1 MGREGPSA
9 AWSAWSAGPINRKV
23 RLTPRAGHPQG
34 HLAPPGH
41 LVIALLGDPN
51 HSWSVAEHAQKND
64 DEAPEGAAAELKV
77 FEPEPDPIPRR
88 YQAET
93 RSRITL
99 SPRAQDIM
107 AAMLHRMVREGW
119 VDLLH
124 VPDQSELVEL
134 ALEHAART
142 VGTTRWDLVAAESR
156 AARKKPSLA
165 PAKRSRSRKTKP

>member
-1 MGREGPSA
+1 MVRM
-9 AWSAWSAGPINRKV
+9 V
-23 RLTPRAGHPQG
+23 RLADQPKGQIDPLGGRPARPLGS
-34 HLAPPGH
+34 PGH
-41 LVIALLGDPN
+41 LVVALLGNPN
-51 HSWSVAEHAQKND
+51 HSWSAMAEPAPTND
-64 DEAPEGAAAELKV
+64 NESPDGAVAELKL
-77 FEPEPDPIPRR
+77 FEPEPDPIPQR
-88 YQAET
+88 YHSET

-142 VGTTRWDLVAAESR
+142 VGTTRWDNVVTESR
-156 AARKKPSLA
+156 AARKKPPLT
-165 PAKRSRSRKTKP
+165 PAKRSRSRRPKP